1 MPEDGAVGVIEAPA
15 ADTQVDNSTSES
27 SQVTSKESTTTK
39 VDSQPDKIDGR
50 HLADATKKFI
60 ADLKR
65 QAQTE
70 LDPTI
75 KAQKLEHAKKL
86 FDSLGK
92 ADAYESVYP
101 TVREAKEVR
110 SLLDTVA
117 ATTGA
122 KDWREGLTQMQARYT
137 EAQNIDQQLHA
148 GDPAVAAKIWDEA
161 PEGMVKVMPA
171 LVERFAKEKPQEF
184 EKAFTPHALNIIEN
198 AGFVASLTAIFDALK
213 KGDGPAI
220 LNTANGMK
228 AWFDSQRQQFE
239 RQQQAKPDPE
249 VERLRAELAKRDE
262 GETSKQVDTAYNAV
276 ITAAVPSI
284 DKVLKPIVAKLGL
297 SEEQYK
303 TLREHV
309 WSDIQSKRNEN
320 PTYKTIAPAKQR
332 QGYDAWTTYAKQW
345 TDDNAAESARTVA
358 NLYYGHQLK
367 NGAPT
372 QVKRDPVAPPGASQ
386 QITAGQ
392 SPSPSEIDYGPKGI
406 ATAKKLGFKDLADMI
421 LSHQAPMKA
430 GGVRKW
436 A

>member
-1 MPEDGAVGVIEAPA
+1 MPDEGSVAVAEAPV
-15 ADTQVDNSTSES
+15 VDAQPENSASES
-27 SQVTSKESTTTK
+27 SQVTPKESTPKPDAPT
-39 VDSQPDKIDGR
+39 DKIDGR

-60 ADLKR
+60 AELKR
-65 QAQTE
+65 QAQAE
-70 LDPTI
+70 LDPTV
-75 KAQKLEHAKKL
+75 KAQKLDHAKKL

-101 TVREAKEVR
+101 TVKEVR
-110 SLLDTVA
+110 EVRDLVNAVA

-137 EAQNIDQQLHA
+137 EAQDIDQRLHA
-148 GDPAVAAKIWDEA
+148 GDPAVANKIWDEA
-161 PEGMVKVMPA
+161 PEGMVKVIPA

-184 EKAFTPHALNIIEN
+184 QKFISSHSIAHLDGSGFPAAFDRMAEFYKT
-198 AGFVASLTAIFDALK
+198 GKTAEAEQIRAQLVDWVV
-213 KGDGPAI
+213 GQR
-220 LNTANGMK
+220 TAV
-228 AWFDSQRQQFE
+228 
-239 RQQQAKPDPE
+239 QQQPKVDPE
-249 VERLRAELAKRDE
+249 VERLKAELAKRDE
-262 GETSKQVDTAYNAV
+262 GETSKQVDSAYNAV

-297 SEEQYK
+297 SPEQYN

-332 QGYDAWTTYAKQW
+332 QGYDQWTAYAKQW
-345 TDDNAAESARTVA
+345 TDENAAESARTVA

-367 NGAPT
+367 NGAPN
-372 QVKRDPVAPPGASQ
+372 QVKRDPVAAPGANP
-386 QITAGQ
+386 QIVAGQ

-406 ATAKKLGFKDLADMI
+406 ATAKRLGYKDLTDMI
-421 LSHQAPMKA
+421 MAHQAPMKA